1 MSTERKKSSRPAGP
15 AGRARRTGPGWDRS
29 GKPRPGGRPDSKAS
43 KPVKPVKP
51 AEPDRAPQTPR
62 PYPAPPESPGK
73 RLIPEVRLFPESGP
87 PFPWIAESLAAYAG
101 ILDAA
106 SPLKPKHRA
115 LLSQVIRDLSRDLTR
130 DRGSGL
136 APNYLSDKA
145 KLSAYVRYFLPWN
158 LLRLGRLLAA
168 LPFDP
173 PEGAHILDAGAGPL
187 TFVQALWL
195 ARPDLRER
203 KLRFT
208 CADRTPAGLRLGLA
222 LFSALAGDTPWDIRL
237 VHAPFPRCLEGPY
250 DLIALINVINEQ
262 MLGLERGGS
271 KGGGRDDLAETL
283 LGALAPA
290 GRLLVVEPGTR
301 MCGRRIS
308 GLRRA
313 LLEAG
318 GSVLAP
324 CTHQDVCPLGRP
336 EAKGWCHFNL
346 SVRGAP
352 AWLAA
357 LSAEA
362 GLSKK
367 SLSLSYLLAG
377 GSAEGPDGEP
387 AGESAAAG
395 TYRVVSE
402 EFPLPGRAGASVGRY
417 GCGSEGLTLLISR
430 ERGLVSG
437 DVVRPAKQP
446 ESGGLPK
453 DPKTGAAQI
462 EL

>member
-1 MSTERKKSSRPAGP
+1 MSVERKKSPRPAKPAKPVRTGPVKPRGGERSGSEAARQANQAGQASRAGAGP
-15 AGRARRTGPGWDRS
+15 APQ
-29 GKPRPGGRPDSKAS
+29 AS
-43 KPVKPVKP
+43 
-51 AEPDRAPQTPR
+51 A
-62 PYPAPPESPGK
+62 YPAAPESPGR
-73 RLIPEVRLFPESGP
+73 RLIPVERLFPETGP
-87 PFPWIAESLAAYAG
+87 PFPQLAEELQAYAG
-101 ILDAA
+101 LLAA
-106 SPLKPKHRA
+106 ACPLKPKHRA
-115 LLSQVIRDLSRDLTR
+115 LLARAVRDLSRDLTR

-145 KLSAYVRYFLPWN
+145 KLAAYVRYFLPWN

-168 LPFDP
+168 LPLDP

-195 ARPDLRER
+195 ARPDLRGR
-203 KLRFT
+203 ALRFT
-208 CADRTPAGLRLGLA
+208 CADSAPAGMRLGLA
-222 LFSALAGDTPWDIRL
+222 LFSALAGQTPWEIRL
-237 VHAPFPRCLEGPY
+237 VHASFPRCLEGPY
-250 DLIALINVINEQ
+250 DLIALVNVINEQ

-271 KGGGRDDLAETL
+271 RGGGRDDLAETL
-283 LGALAPA
+283 LASLAPA

-318 GSVLAP
+318 GRALAP
-324 CTHQDVCPLGRP
+324 CTHQDACPLGRP
-336 EAKGWCHFNL
+336 DAKGWCHFNL

-362 GLSKK
+362 GLPKK
-367 SLSLSYLLAG
+367 SLSLSFLLA
-377 GSAEGPDGEP
+377 AGPDAQASPGP
-387 AGESAAAG
+387 SVAG

-402 EFPLPGRAGASVGRY
+402 DFPLPGRAQASAGRY
-417 GCGSEGLTLLISR
+417 GCGPAGLALLVSR
-430 ERGLVSG
+430 ERGLVPG
-437 DVVRPAKQP
+437 DAVRPA
-446 ESGGLPK
+446 EGGSGAGPSK
-453 DPKTGAAQI
+453 DPKTGAVQI